1 MGRLAQINLYRAL
14 TSVVTAIVLGL
25 SLLLV
30 SVHGVQA
37 ARPTGDTTPPTVR
50 TVVPADNATGGA
62 PTTNVEATF
71 SEAMNAST
79 ITGSTFT
86 LAKVGTTNPVAA
98 RITYDPAT
106 TKATL
111 DPNADLDPGAK
122 YTATVMGGKKG
133 VKDLAGNWLRD
144 NRTWSFTT
152 AVPPPSA
159 DCPKGEFLA
168 EYYNNMTLSGSPTL
182 TRCEASINNTWGTGG
197 PGSGVGTDNFS
208 VRWNGMHSFEAGDYT
223 FTATT
228 DDGLR
233 VWVDSELIIDQWKDQ
248 VATYNATHTMTAG
261 DHQVKVE
268 YYENLEGATAQLSWR
283 PRTVALT
290 FDDGPQQNSTPQI
303 LDTLRDYNVDATFF
317 VMGQKANA
325 LPDLVRREYA
335 EGHSV
340 QNHSYTH
347 RDLTSLSET
356 EVQRELADTNAA
368 IEAAGLPRPHRFRPP
383 YGVTNATVERV
394 GQSLGLTQTLADV
407 SPEDWAGASA
417 STICSTVVQGVKPGS
432 VVVLHDASADDGVS
446 VYNTNDALP
455 CIINTLRQDGYRFV
469 TM

>member
-1 MGRLAQINLYRAL
+1 MGRLAQINVYRAL

-25 SLLLV
+25 SLLVV
-30 SVHGVQA
+30 SGSVSQA

-50 TVVPADNATGGA
+50 TVVPADNATGAA

-79 ITGSTFT
+79 ITNVSGASTTFT

-98 RITYDPAT
+98 RVTYDPAT

-122 YTATVMGGKKG
+122 YTATVKGGKKG
-133 VKDLAGNWLRD
+133 VMDLAGNWLRD
-144 NRTWSFTT
+144 NRTWSFTI
-152 AVPPPSA
+152 AAPPPSA
-159 DCPKGEFLA
+159 E
-168 EYYNNMTLSGSPTL
+168 
-182 TRCEASINNTWGTGG
+182 
-197 PGSGVGTDNFS
+197 
-208 VRWNGMHSFEAGDYT
+208 
-223 FTATT
+223 
-228 DDGLR
+228 
-233 VWVDSELIIDQWKDQ
+233 
-248 VATYNATHTMTAG
+248 
-261 DHQVKVE
+261 
-268 YYENLEGATAQLSWR
+268 
-283 PRTVALT
+283 RTVALT
-290 FDDGPQQNSTPQI
+290 FDDGPQLNSTPQI

-317 VMGQKANA
+317 VLGQRVNA

-347 RDLTSLSET
+347 PHLTWLSET

-368 IEAAGLPRPHRFRPP
+368 IEAAGLPRPYRFRPP
-383 YGVTNATVERV
+383 YGDTNATVEMV
-394 GQSLGLTQTLADV
+394 GQSLGLTQTLWDA
-407 SPEDWAGASA
+407 SPEDWEGASA
-417 STICSTVVQGVKPGS
+417 STICSRVVQGVKPGS
-432 VVVLHDASADDGVS
+432 VVVLHDASAEDGVS

-455 CIINTLRQDGYRFV
+455 CIINTLRQNGYRFV